1 VADAAERWE
10 TVRRVFTE
18 ALERAAGDERA
29 RFLDSA
35 CAGDPALRREVES
48 LLASHGRAGNFLESP
63 IVEAEVGT
71 AVLAG
76 GTRLGPYEV
85 TSLLGVGG
93 MGEIYRARD
102 PRLDRDVAVK
112 VLPAALARNP
122 ERLARFEQEAH
133 AASALNHPHIV
144 ALYDVGR
151 ERGLA
156 YIVTELLEGQTLA
169 DRIAQGPVPV
179 RKALDYAAQAAS
191 GLAAAHE
198 RGIVHRDVKPAN
210 LFVTGD
216 GQVKILDF
224 GLAKLAD
231 SFVGS
236 PARASGSPSA
246 GALPPTTPGLA
257 MGTVGYMS
265 PEQVRGE
272 AADSRSDQFSLGCV
286 LYELLAGEAPFRRP
300 SGAQTMAAVIEDEPV
315 PIRERNPRVPEPV
328 AWIVERC
335 LAKEGVDRYAA
346 TRDLAHDLETAS
358 RRLSDLRTEGMA
370 RRGRSPSRTLARVA
384 LGVGL
389 VALGALAAWLLRP
402 RPEPVPVARFLTY
415 SGRDSSPAA
424 SPDGR
429 TVVFSSTR
437 DGRRRLWLKQLAT
450 GSEVPLT
457 DGDDDHPRFSP
468 DGSVVLFSRTEGSG
482 VSLYRV
488 PSLGGEPRR
497 VIADALFG
505 DYAPAGG
512 MICFLK
518 HVIEPEW
525 TTIVATASE
534 DGSRIR
540 ELARVPGRALKPP
553 RWSPDGR
560 TIAVAEAR
568 FQAGQRIEIALVDAT
583 TGRSRIL
590 VPATTASPDA
600 LAWVGAETLAYS
612 QSEVAVS
619 VYSGNTS
626 SIVLQD
632 VRSARARSVFSTP
645 FDMEV
650 LDILGPGH
658 LVFGANSYRIHLRE
672 LPTRSE
678 KLERGRWLT
687 GGSSSD
693 RQPVYD
699 PAGEWIVFSSN
710 RGGNLDLWAMSRSTG
725 AVRRITDDP
734 ADDYDPSFTRSGKL
748 LWSTNRTGNFEV
760 WMAESDGTA
769 ARQVTRDGV
778 DAENPVATPDGQ
790 WILYASANPRSRGI
804 MRIRP
809 DGNGAAPLVPGN
821 MQLPEV
827 SPDGRHVAFVADLGA
842 ERPALRVANV
852 ADGTLL
858 DFQLPLPPWTPAGDV
873 DVGRC
878 RWFPDGRALA
888 FIGLGPDGVYGV
900 YVQEFAR
907 TGRPTPRPRLVASEP
922 NLAVESFGI
931 SPDGTSLTVAY
942 LEQISNLM
950 TAENVPRVGRP
961 RRAAAE

>member
-1 VADAAERWE
+1 MAHGPLPVKR
-10 TVRRVFTE
+10 
-18 ALERAAGDERA
+18 ALE
-29 RFLDSA
+29 
-35 CAGDPALRREVES
+35 CAV
-48 LLASHGRAGNFLESP
+48 
-63 IVEAEVGT
+63 
-71 AVLAG
+71 
-76 GTRLGPYEV
+76 
-85 TSLLGVGG
+85 
-93 MGEIYRARD
+93 
-102 PRLDRDVAVK
+102 
-112 VLPAALARNP
+112 
-122 ERLARFEQEAH
+122 
-133 AASALNHPHIV
+133 
-144 ALYDVGR
+144 
-151 ERGLA
+151 
-156 YIVTELLEGQTLA
+156 
-169 DRIAQGPVPV
+169 
-179 RKALDYAAQAAS
+179 QAAR

-210 LFVTGD
+210 LFLTND
-216 GQVKILDF
+216 GQVRILDF
-224 GLAKLAD
+224 GLAKLAGPPG
-231 SFVGS
+231 VPG
-236 PARASGSPSA
+236 AA
-246 GALPPTTPGLA
+246 GAAAATMPGLA

-272 AADSRSDQFSLGCV
+272 TVDFRSDQFSLGCV
-286 LYELLAGEAPFRRP
+286 LYEMLAGEAPFRRP
-300 SGAQTMAAVIEDEPV
+300 TGAQTLAAVIEDEPA
-315 PIRERNPRVPEPV
+315 PLRERNQRVSEPV
-328 AWIVERC
+328 AWVVERC
-335 LAKEGVDRYAA
+335 LAKDPDERYAG
-346 TRDLAHDLETAS
+346 TRDLVRDLELSIGRHVESGTQRVTAMPRAQ
-358 RRLSDLRTEGMA
+358 RRPRA
-370 RRGRSPSRTLARVA
+370 FFALAAA
-384 LGVGL
+384 LVIVG
-389 VALGALAAWLLRP
+389 GAAAWLLRP
-402 RPEPVPVARFLTY
+402 KPPPVPVVRFLTY
-415 SGRDSSPAA
+415 SGRDASPAA
-424 SPDGR
+424 SPDGK

-437 DGRRRLWLKQLAT
+437 DGHRRLWLKQLAT
-450 GSEVPLT
+450 GSELPLT

-468 DGSVVLFSRTEGSG
+468 DGSVILFSRTEGRG

-497 VIADALFG
+497 VIADALYG
-505 DYAPAGG
+505 DYAPSGG
-512 MICFLK
+512 TICFLR

-534 DGSRIR
+534 DGSHIR

-583 TGRSRIL
+583 TGRWRTL
-590 VPATTASPDA
+590 MPATTASPDA

-632 VRSARARSVFSTP
+632 VRSARARSVFSVP

-650 LDILGPGH
+650 LDILGAGR

-678 KLERGRWLT
+678 KPERGRWLT

-710 RGGNLDLWAMSRSTG
+710 RGGNLDLWSVSRSTG

-734 ADDYDPSFTRSGKL
+734 AEDWDPSFTRNGKL

-760 WMAESDGTA
+760 WMAESDGTT

-809 DGNGAAPLVPGN
+809 DGNGAATLVAGN
-821 MQLPEV
+821 MQIPEI
-827 SPDGRHVAFVADLGA
+827 SPDGRHVAFVADLGS

-852 ADGTLL
+852 EDGTLVG
-858 DFQLPLPPWTPAGDV
+858 FQVPLPPRTPAGDV

-888 FIGLGPDGVYGV
+888 FIGSGPDGIYGV
-900 YVQEFAR
+900 YVQEFTH
-907 TGRPTPRPRLVASEP
+907 TGRMTPRPRLVASEP
-922 NLAVESFGI
+922 DLAVESFGI

-942 LEQISNLM
+942 LEQVSNLM

>member
-1 VADAAERWE
+1 MPDHAERWE
-10 TVRRVFTE
+10 SVRRVFTE
-18 ALERAAGDERA
+18 ALERPAGDERS

-35 CAGDPALRREVES
+35 CAEDPALRREVES
-48 LLASHGRAGNFLESP
+48 LLGSHDRAGNFLESP

-85 TSLLGVGG
+85 TNLLGVGG

-102 PRLDRDVAVK
+102 TRLDRDVAVK

-169 DRIAQGPVPV
+169 ERIAQGPVPV
-179 RKALDYAAQAAS
+179 RRALDYAAQAAS

-216 GQVKILDF
+216 GRVKILDF

-231 SFVGS
+231 PST
-236 PARASGSPSA
+236 ASPSA
-246 GALPPTTPGLA
+246 DALPPTTPGLA

-300 SGAQTMAAVIEDEPV
+300 TGAQTMAAVIEDEPV

-335 LAKEGVDRYAA
+335 LAKEGIERYAA
-346 TRDLAHDLETAS
+346 TRDLARDLETAS
-358 RRLSDLRTEGMA
+358 RRLSDLRAEGIA
-370 RRGRSPSRTLARVA
+370 GRRRPRSRTVAHLALV
-384 LGVGL
+384 VGL
-389 VALGALAAWLLRP
+389 VALGAAAAWLLRP
-402 RPEPVPVARFLTY
+402 RPAAVPVVRFLTY

-450 GSEVPLT
+450 GSEIPLT
-457 DGDDDHPRFSP
+457 DGDDDHPRFSA
-468 DGSVVLFSRTEGSG
+468 DGSDILFSRTEESG

-512 MICFLK
+512 RICFLR

-590 VPATTASPDA
+590 MPATTASPDA

-626 SIVLQD
+626 AIVLQD
-632 VRSARARSVFSTP
+632 LRSERGRSVFSIP
-645 FDMEV
+645 FDLEV
-650 LDILGPGH
+650 LDILGAGR

-672 LPTRSE
+672 LPTRSARP
-678 KLERGRWLT
+678 ERGRWLT

-699 PAGEWIVFSSN
+699 PAGEWVAFSSN
-710 RGGNLDLWAMSRSTG
+710 RGGNLDLWAISRSTG

-734 ADDYDPSFTRSGKL
+734 ADDYDPSFTPNGKL

-769 ARQVTRDGV
+769 ARQVTHDGV
-778 DAENPVATPDGQ
+778 DAENPVATPDGE

-809 DGNGAAPLVPGN
+809 DGNGAAVLVPGN
-821 MQLPEV
+821 MQIPEV
-827 SPDGRHVAFVADLGA
+827 SPDGRHVAFVADLGS
-842 ERPALRVANV
+842 ERPALRVAKV
-852 ADGTLL
+852 EDGTLVG
-858 DFQLPLPPWTPAGDV
+858 FQIPLPPWTPAGDV

-888 FIGLGPDGVYGV
+888 FLGQGRDGIYGV
-900 YVQEFAR
+900 YVQEFAD
-907 TGRPTPRPRLVASEP
+907 TGRTPPRPRLLAAEP
-922 NLAVESFGI
+922 DLAVESFGI
-931 SPDGTSLTVAY
+931 SPDGTSVTVAY

>member
-1 VADAAERWE
+1 VPDDARRWE
-10 TVRRVFTE
+10 SVRRVFTE
-18 ALERAAGDERA
+18 ALERPAGEERA

-35 CAGDPALRREVES
+35 CAEDPALRREVES
-48 LLASHGRAGNFLESP
+48 LLGSHDRAGNFLESP
-63 IVEAEVGT
+63 IVDAEVGT

-102 PRLDRDVAVK
+102 TRLDRDVAVK

-169 DRIAQGPVPV
+169 ERIAQGPVPV

-216 GQVKILDF
+216 GRVKILDF

-231 SFVGS
+231 STG
-236 PARASGSPSA
+236 PPSA
-246 GALPPTTPGLA
+246 DALPPTTPGLA

-272 AADSRSDQFSLGCV
+272 SADFRSDQFSLGCV

-300 SGAQTMAAVIEDEPV
+300 TGAQTMAAVIEDEPV
-315 PIRERNPRVPEPV
+315 PVRERNPRVPEPV

-335 LAKEGVDRYAA
+335 LAKEGVERYAS
-346 TRDLAHDLETAS
+346 TRDLAHDLETAG
-358 RRLSDLRTEGMA
+358 RRLSDLRAEGVTRPGRA
-370 RRGRSPSRTLARVA
+370 RSRTLGRLA
-384 LGVGL
+384 LAVGL
-389 VALGALAAWLLRP
+389 VALGAAAAWLLRS
-402 RPEPVPVARFLTY
+402 RPEPVPVVRFLTY

-429 TVVFSSTR
+429 TVVFRSTR

-450 GSEVPLT
+450 GSEIPLT

-468 DGSVVLFSRTEGSG
+468 DGSNVLFSRTEGSG

-488 PSLGGEPRR
+488 PSLGGEPRK

-512 MICFLK
+512 RICFLR

-534 DGSRIR
+534 DGSHIR

-568 FQAGQRIEIALVDAT
+568 FQAGQRIELALVDAT
-583 TGRSRIL
+583 TGRSRIIM
-590 VPATTASPDA
+590 PATTASPDA

-626 SIVLQD
+626 AIVLQD
-632 VRSARARSVFSTP
+632 VRSARARSVFSIP
-645 FDMEV
+645 FDLET
-650 LDILGPGH
+650 LDILGAGH
-658 LVFGANSYRIHLRE
+658 IVFGANSYRIHLRE
-672 LPTRSE
+672 LPTRPE
-678 KLERGRWLT
+678 TPEPGRGLT
-687 GGSSSD
+687 GGSRSD

-710 RGGNLDLWAMSRSTG
+710 RGGNLDLWATSRSTG

-734 ADDYDPSFTRSGKL
+734 AEDWDPSFTRNGKL

-760 WMAESDGTA
+760 WMAESDGTG
-769 ARQVTRDGV
+769 ARQVTRDGA

-790 WILYASANPRSRGI
+790 WILYASANPRTRGV
-804 MRIRP
+804 MKIRP
-809 DGNGAAPLVPGN
+809 DGNGAAVLVPGN

-827 SPDGRHVAFVADLGA
+827 SPDGRLVAFVADLGS
-842 ERPALRVANV
+842 ERPAVRVANV
-852 ADGTLL
+852 DDGTL
-858 DFQLPLPPWTPAGDV
+858 DRFQVPLPPWTPAGDV

-878 RWFPDGRALA
+878 RWLPDGRALA
-888 FIGLGPDGVYGV
+888 FIGQGRDGVYGV
-900 YVQEFAR
+900 YVQEFAD
-907 TGRPTPRPRLVASEP
+907 TGRMTPRPRLLASEP
-922 NLAVESFGI
+922 DLAVESFGI

-961 RRAAAE
+961 RRPAAE